1 MELILIIFLLWDNND
16 PIAMKE
22 IQNTVLDLKNNKA
35 PGPDSIPIKFSKAFF
50 SESDL
55 FDN

>member
-1 MELILIIFLLWDNND
+1 ME
-16 PIAMKE
+16 E

-35 PGPDSIPIKFSKAFF
+35 PGPDSIPIEFSKAFF

-55 FDN
+55 FDNQDAFFRCSLL

>member
-1 MELILIIFLLWDNND
+1 
-16 PIAMKE
+16 MKE